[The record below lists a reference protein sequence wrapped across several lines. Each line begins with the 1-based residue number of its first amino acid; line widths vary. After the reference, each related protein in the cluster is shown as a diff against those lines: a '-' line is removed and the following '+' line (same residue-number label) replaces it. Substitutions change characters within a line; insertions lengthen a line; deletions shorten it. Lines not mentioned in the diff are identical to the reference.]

1 MATSKQKTQKV
12 VTPIDNRETFVSL
25 SKSLND
31 SDVSMESKLH
41 TLYDLQQIDTKIDRI
56 HLLRGELPEEVRDL
70 EDEIEGLRT
79 RISNFQN
86 DIKEIEKLVAQKKI
100 DIENCKQAIA
110 RYEEQR
116 SNVKNNREYDSLSKE
131 IEFQGLEKELAEKR
145 IKENTAVLNEKKE
158 NLENAKATLAGREV
172 DLENKNAELVSI
184 IEETSKEEEVL
195 LKEKSELVKNIDERT
210 LTAYDKVR
218 TNARNRLAVVTIK
231 RDACGGCFNHIPPQR
246 QLDIAMSKKLIVCEY
261 CGRIIVSSEFENK

>member
-145 IKENTAVLNEKKE
+145 
-158 NLENAKATLAGREV
+158 NAK
-172 DLENKNAELVSI
+172 
-184 IEETSKEEEVL
+184 
-195 LKEKSELVKNIDERT
+195 
-210 LTAYDKVR
+210 
-218 TNARNRLAVVTIK
+218 
-231 RDACGGCFNHIPPQR
+231 
-246 QLDIAMSKKLIVCEY
+246 
-261 CGRIIVSSEFENK
+261 